1 MNLKEQRYV
10 CVLAECGNIT
20 AASEKLFISQ
30 PALSLYISN
39 LENILGVKLFDR
51 TGKKFTPTYA
61 GELYIRKA
69 SEMLRLSDEFDEDL
83 EDLIHQNTGKLT
95 IGIQLRR
102 APMLLPPVISRLKQ
116 AYPNVKVVIREGNQA
131 LIEEMLHKDA
141 CTFYV
146 YNLMDKR
153 KELTSH
159 LIYQD
164 HMLMALPAR
173 HPLLEKAVAIPGQV
187 YPHIHLKDCADEPFI
202 LPTKN
207 QSLRTHLD
215 RVFEKEKLHP
225 KQIMEIRNFET
236 AIQMVAEGIGIG
248 FNREQY
254 AKSMYYPKPVVYC
267 TFSDPDF
274 CTTNLYASYPK
285 ESELSPYAKYALDLF
300 VEEGQRLQNA

>member
-83 EDLIHQNTGKLT
+83 ENLIHQNIGRLT

-102 APMLLPPVISRLKQ
+102 APLLLPPVLARLRE

-131 LIEEMLHKDA
+131 LIEDMLHKDA
-141 CTFYV
+141 CTFYI
-146 YNLMDKR
+146 YNLMHKR

-164 HMLMALPAR
+164 HMLLALPQG
-173 HPLLEKAVAIPGQV
+173 HPLLEKAVSVPGKP
-187 YPHIHLKDCADEPFI
+187 YPHLDLSYCAEESFI
-202 LPTKN
+202 LPTRN

-215 RVFEKEKLHP
+215 RVFEKEKLYP
-225 KQIMEIRNFET
+225 KHILEIRNFET
-236 AIQMVAEGIGIG
+236 AIQMVAEGLGIG

-267 TFSDPDF
+267 TFSDPEL

-285 ESELSPYAKYALDLF
+285 ESELSPYARYALELF
-300 VEEGQRLQNA
+300 VEEGARLQNL